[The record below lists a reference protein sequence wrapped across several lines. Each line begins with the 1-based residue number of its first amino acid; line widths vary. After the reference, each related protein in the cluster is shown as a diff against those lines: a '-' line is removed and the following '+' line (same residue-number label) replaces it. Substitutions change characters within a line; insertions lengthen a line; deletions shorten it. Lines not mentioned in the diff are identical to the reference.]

1 MPLDSIIFFTLAG
14 LALLGGLLMIT
25 ARNLVH
31 AVLWMLLTFF
41 NVAAIFVTL
50 GAEFVAV
57 IQVLVYAGAILVLFL
72 FVVML
77 LNVREQPEVGPLHP
91 IQRVAGWLAG
101 LMLAAELWLV
111 ILNFRPSGRGGE
123 YTPERIA
130 ALGGNVAALGGDL
143 YTTWLLPFEIASV
156 ILLAAAIGAIVLARE
171 EI

>member
-1 MPLDSIIFFTLAG
+1 MEQAIFWLLAS
-14 LALLGGLLMIT
+14 LALLGGVMMIT

-50 GAEFVAV
+50 GAEFVAI

-77 LNVREQPEVGPLHP
+77 LNVGERPEPVIQHP
-91 IQRVAGWLAG
+91 IQRAAGWIAG
-101 LMLAAELWLV
+101 LMLVAEVFLV
-111 ILNFRPSGRGGE
+111 LANFVPTGRPGSF
-123 YTPERIA
+123 TPEEIQA
-130 ALGGNVAALGGDL
+130 VGGNIQALGGTL
-143 YTTWLLPFEIASV
+143 YTTWLLPFEVGSV
-156 ILLAAAIGAIVLARE
+156 ILLAAAIGAIYLARE